1 MTIKKN
7 AARLREIYG
16 ILHGKSRI
24 FSKSSVIPLFLSL
37 TPERRALAGVP
48 VTGVCV
54 IKRTVYFS

>member
-1 MTIKKN
+1 MTIKKS

-16 ILHGKSRI
+16 ILHGKNRI
-24 FSKSSVIPLFLSL
+24 FSKNTIPLFLNL

-48 VTGVCV
+48 VTGICV

>member
-1 MTIKKN
+1 MTTKKS
-7 AARLREIYG
+7 AAQLREIYG

-24 FSKSSVIPLFLSL
+24 FSKNTIPLFLSL

-48 VTGVCV
+48 VSSACV